1 MEEKAT
7 TSPISPTTSPISP
20 TTSPT
25 ARPGREDSTASNLSK
40 TITTNNVLLNFVRD
54 RSASSEFRPT
64 DEKRRRSVAATEKH
78 KDTLEALKKWAKRES
93 APTDLWS
100 LFDYKSWHFR
110 SVPRP
115 STDDLV
121 ALAEHYF
128 PPRPMTMVQVF
139 DFGMFRAEHQEI
151 PLGEIEKGK

>member
-1 MEEKAT
+1 MDEKAT
-7 TSPISPTTSPISP
+7 ASPISP

-25 ARPGREDSTASNLSK
+25 SPTGRTGREDSTASNLSK

-54 RSASSEFRPT
+54 RSTSSEIRPN
-64 DEKRRRSVAATEKH
+64 DEKRRKSVAATVTHQK
-78 KDTLEALKKWAKRES
+78 TLEDLKKWAKREA
-93 APTDLWS
+93 APFDLWS
-100 LFDYKSWHFR
+100 IFDYKSWHFR

-128 PPRPMTMVQVF
+128 PPRPQTMVQVF
-139 DFGMFRAEHQEI
+139 DFGMYRAEHHEI
-151 PLGEIEKGK
+151 PLGEIEIGE

>member
-1 MEEKAT
+1 MEEKAA
-7 TSPISPTTSPISP
+7 TSPISP

-25 ARPGREDSTASNLSK
+25 GRTGREDSTASNLSR

-54 RSASSEFRPT
+54 RSTSSEIRPT
-64 DEKRRRSVAATEKH
+64 DEKRRRSVAATATHQK
-78 KDTLEALKKWAKRES
+78 TLEDLKKWAIRES
-93 APTDLWS
+93 AAMDLWS
-100 LFDYKSWHFR
+100 IFDYKSWHFG

-128 PPRPMTMVQVF
+128 PPRPQTMVQVF

-151 PLGEIEKGK
+151 PLGEIEKGM